1 MPRSKVDSLA
11 NALVDRFSDVWKLL
25 SETTNFLSRTPTF
38 HQYEHQLRAWRAKL
52 QSSPHNGDA
61 MKEVRAEIV
70 ELRKSLRLLGY
81 DLSLASQEL
90 KFEGFRNDACL
101 RDGFRRVVIFLS
113 DSGTYWLSGEDN
125 HVALAGF
132 LEERLESM
140 GIYGI
145 RERHFLW
152 YRRKGNELVLSGS
165 DTEAKDDFA
174 HLEKIGAANPL
185 IFLSG
190 LKGLR

>member
-11 NALVDRFSDVWKLL
+11 NALIDRFSDVWKLL
-25 SETTNFLSRTPTF
+25 SETTNFLSRTPSF
-38 HQYEHQLRAWRAKL
+38 HQYEHQLRAWRATL
-52 QSSPHNGDA
+52 QRSPHDGDT

-81 DLSLASQEL
+81 DLTLASQEL

-125 HVALAGF
+125 HVALSGF